1 MWDESLTGAMSLI
14 ANPAIL
20 KDRNV
25 VKMFPIKAGD
35 LPNVDVRN
43 FIFISRPKI
52 NIMNSIASNIHSD
65 EKKNRIYRKNFYLYF
80 LPKKSLLCENQLK
93 SKGVFGSFQIIDDFK
108 CYLFPFEK
116 DLLSM
121 ENADVFKELYIEG
134 DLTSLYQSATALC
147 RLQKLYGKINKIA
160 GMGKYAEK
168 VKELSKTMVLN
179 ENLSF
184 EKSAIDQLIIVDR
197 SIDNLSALA
206 TQLTYEGLIDEF
218 YGINNTT
225 ATFPAE
231 NFTAQ
236 GVDDVNFNRTPSSDE
251 KKQIVLNSRDE
262 LYSDIRDKNF
272 NAIGP
277 ALSRV
282 AKTITDAANERHGD
296 KTIQEL
302 KRIVEKLPK
311 FKATEFSFAIH
322 TTIASLIKEHISQND
337 FLDELSCEQ
346 DFMMCVDLDKSKEF
360 IEAMICNQ
368 KPITKVLRLIC
379 MQSVA
384 GGGLKQ
390 KVLDGYKREFIHAY
404 GIDALLKFGKLEK
417 AGLIRVQTGSRSY
430 NILRKTLNLTVEDFH
445 EVAPKDISYVHS
457 FYAPLLIRMIE
468 SSLKPLGWS
477 GLNDILSCIP
487 EPLFEDYQISNKT
500 SRRDSLTSEMSQ
512 SDSSKVILVFFI
524 GGCTH
529 AEVSALRFLAQ
540 QEENNVEFI
549 IATTKL
555 INKRNFLSSIID

>member
-1 MWDESLTGAMSLI
+1 
-14 ANPAIL
+14 
-20 KDRNV
+20 
-25 VKMFPIKAGD
+25 
-35 LPNVDVRN
+35 
-43 FIFISRPKI
+43 
-52 NIMNSIASNIHSD
+52 
-65 EKKNRIYRKNFYLYF
+65 
-80 LPKKSLLCENQLK
+80 
-93 SKGVFGSFQIIDDFK
+93 
-108 CYLFPFEK
+108 
-116 DLLSM
+116 M
-121 ENADVFKELYIEG
+121 ENTDVFKELYIEG
-134 DLTSLYQSATALC
+134 DLTSLFQSATALY
-147 RLQKLYGKINKIA
+147 RLQKLFGKVNKIV

-184 EKSAIDQLIIVDR
+184 EKSAIDQIVIVDR
-197 SIDNLSALA
+197 SIDLLSALA

-225 ATFPAE
+225 VTFPAE
-231 NFTAQ
+231 NFTSS
-236 GVDDVNFNRTPSSDE
+236 GGEDVNFSRTPSSSDE

-262 LYSDIRDKNF
+262 LYLEIRDKNF

-282 AKTITDAANERHGD
+282 AKTITAAANERHGD

-311 FKATEFSFAIH
+311 FKATEMSFSIH
-322 TTIASLIKEHISQND
+322 TTIASLIKEHISQHD

-368 KPITKVLRLIC
+368 KPINKVLRLIC

-384 GGGLKQ
+384 GNGLKQ
-390 KVLDGYKREFIHAY
+390 KILDGYKKEFIHAY

-417 AGLIRVQTGSRSY
+417 AGLIRVQTGTRSY

-457 FYAPLLIRMIE
+457 FYAPLLVRMIE
-468 SSLKPLGWS
+468 HSLKPLGWS
-477 GLNDILSCIP
+477 GQLNEILSCIP
-487 EPLFEDYQISNKT
+487 EPLFEDYQINNKL

-512 SDSSKVILVFFI
+512 ADLPKVILVFFL

-540 QEENNVEFI
+540 QDENNVEFI

-555 INKRNFLSSIID
+555 INKRNFLSTIID